1 MNLQSNKVYGHSF
14 LPPTLLNCTGVEVEY
29 ERGLE
34 LRFHQG
40 DMAERFKDKEI
51 EDV

>member
-1 MNLQSNKVYGHSF
+1 MIIHF
-14 LPPTLLNCTGVEVEY
+14 FPPTLLSCTGVEVEY

-34 LRFHQG
+34 LRFRQA
-40 DMAERFKDKEI
+40 DMAERFKDKET

>member
-14 LPPTLLNCTGVEVEY
+14 LLPILLSCTGVGVEY

-34 LRFHQG
+34 LKFHQA
-40 DMAERFKDKEI
+40 DMAERFKDRET